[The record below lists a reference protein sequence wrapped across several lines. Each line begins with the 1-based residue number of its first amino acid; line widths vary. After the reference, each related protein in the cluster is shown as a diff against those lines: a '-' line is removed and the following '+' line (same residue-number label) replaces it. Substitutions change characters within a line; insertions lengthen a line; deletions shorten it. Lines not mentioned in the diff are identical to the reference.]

1 MPREPS
7 IKLTWRGRE
16 TVANLPDLLGQAEQ
30 VEVVLPQDYNH
41 VLFRTLN
48 PEAPAS
54 GEEAFDVSGGP
65 ELLKRLA
72 AIRGLEALDELGEAL
87 RGTQAGVR
95 ILSPPV
101 LIIHLAATD

>member
-1 MPREPS
+1 V
-7 IKLTWRGRE
+7 TWRGRE
-16 TVANLPDLLGQAEQ
+16 TVANLPDLLEQAEQ

-54 GEEAFDVSGGP
+54 AVEAFDVSGGP

-72 AIRGLEALDELGEAL
+72 AIRGLEALGELGEAL
-87 RGTQAGVR
+87 RGSRAGVR
-95 ILSPPV
+95 VLSPPV
-101 LIIHLAATD
+101 LVIQSAASD